1 MELTDPKGYFE
12 EEVIH
17 IPITDVL
24 DLHPFLP
31 KDVVPVVEE
40 YLREARAL
48 GLLQLRIIHGK
59 GIGWQREKVREE
71 LARTDF
77 VVRFG
82 DAPMEAGGWGAT
94 LVTLSPLPE
103 PGTEV

>member
-1 MELTDPKGYFE
+1 MELTDPKDYFE

-24 DLHPFLP
+24 DLHPFSP
-31 KDVVPVVEE
+31 KDVVPAVEE
-40 YLREARAL
+40 YLSAARAL
-48 GLLQLRIIHGK
+48 GLVHLRIVHGK
-59 GIGWQREKVREE
+59 GIGWQRGKVREV

-77 VVRFG
+77 VVEFG

-94 LVTLSPLPE
+94 LVTLAPLPE
-103 PGTEV
+103 AGAEV